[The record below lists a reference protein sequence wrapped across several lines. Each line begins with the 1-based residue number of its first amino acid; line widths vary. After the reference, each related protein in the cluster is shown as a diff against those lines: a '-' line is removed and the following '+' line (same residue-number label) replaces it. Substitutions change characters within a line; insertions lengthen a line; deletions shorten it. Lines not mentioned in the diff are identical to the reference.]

1 MGSIL
6 SRNQNG
12 IEELDTSSNASYIFP
27 PVSGSYFAPYFYMG
41 GKKFDS
47 AQPECY
53 LFGENSDL
61 NFLGP
66 KPSNFSYQIPPS
78 SEPIKALKCLV
89 NIRKDSLRLIK
100 VPNLHN
106 KNKTTVI
113 GNDDGAREESTDD
126 PITGLLYNIEFTFD
140 ADCPCF
146 VNIFYQAQEE
156 VVNKSLVFSSKVPD
170 ECSKTMRF
178 NAGCNQ
184 QFCLPAHK
192 VLPSSLAVDVN
203 LSEWNCKNIPIA
215 IQVTADC
222 GEKFAGHSHVTY
234 ASFEKLSDQSWTIKL
249 IKQKQVI
256 NGVCYLLQEI
266 YGIENKVQRTVG
278 DGVSTDETTNDDLYD
293 DDNNSECVVCLSD
306 TRDTLILPCKHLCLC
321 SECANQ
327 LRFQQSGCPICRQPF
342 RALLQIRAV
351 RKKVHSNTSHD
362 EDGTF
367 QTLGHGNQDAEG
379 HGDDEHS
386 MINVKIPDGY
396 EVIPLITGINE
407 TYNNDSSSSYSLRGA
422 EDGPSSTT
430 PSISTESMSS
440 KLVKPG
446 SKKHT
451 ATVVSVENEVGPTLI
466 GTDNP
471 GAALSSGNPDDLGS
485 CTDELEDDN
494 DDALSV
500 SRVEEISVSLAPP
513 NEVETGEASHA
524 SKLASLDQ
532 VVLESLDDTVVVAEV
547 AAADDKNT
555 ALPVQVV

>member
-12 IEELDTSSNASYIFP
+12 VEELDTSSNASYTFP

-47 AQPECY
+47 TQPECY
-53 LFGENSDL
+53 LFGENTDL

-100 VPNLHN
+100 VPNLHS
-106 KNKTTVI
+106 KNKTSVI
-113 GNDDGAREESTDD
+113 DNNDGREESPDD
-126 PITGLLYNIEFTFD
+126 PISGLYYNIEFTFD
-140 ADCPCF
+140 ADCPCL

-156 VVNKSLVFSSKVPD
+156 VVNKALVFSSKVPN

-184 QFCLPAHK
+184 QFCLPTHK
-192 VLPSSLAVDVN
+192 VLPSSLSVDVN
-203 LSEWNCKNIPIA
+203 LAEWNSKNIPIA

-222 GEKFAGHSHVTY
+222 GENFAGHSHVTY
-234 ASFEKLSDQSWTIKL
+234 ATFEKLSDQSWTIKL
-249 IKQKQVI
+249 VKQKQVI

-266 YGIENKVQRTVG
+266 YGIENKVQKTG
-278 DGVSTDETTNDDLYD
+278 DGASTDENTNDDIYD

-351 RKKVHSNTSHD
+351 RKKVESNSAYEQD
-362 EDGTF
+362 EDGGMF
-367 QTLGHGNQDAEG
+367 QSNSNHADQGGN
-379 HGDDEHS
+379 GDDEHS

-407 TYNNDSSSSYSLRGA
+407 TYNDSSSYNLRT
-422 EDGPSSTT
+422 EEGPSSTA
-430 PSISTESMSS
+430 SLSADSLSS
-440 KLVKPG
+440 KLKPP
-446 SKKHT
+446 SKKPT
-451 ATVVSVENEVGPTLI
+451 TTVVAVEDEVALKPVVSNTEMT
-466 GTDNP
+466 GTINP
-471 GAALSSGNPDDLGS
+471 LLAQSSENPDDLTVPYEPDDEDNLS
-485 CTDELEDDN
+485 SRVQEVSVSVVELETVAN
-494 DDALSV
+494 EALS
-500 SRVEEISVSLAPP
+500 
-513 NEVETGEASHA
+513 N
-524 SKLASLDQ
+524 LASVDQ
-532 VVLESLDDTVVVAEV
+532 VVLESLDDDVNEV
-547 AAADDKNT
+547 TADDRNT
-555 ALPVQVV
+555 VPVQVV